1 MATRRKKP
9 ASKLAKSKKELAL
22 KKGRKAGL
30 KSVKK
35 RPARK
40 IERAH
45 KSKKATKKEHK
56 ETKSELSQE
65 EIIIMAAKVE
75 REKKFIM
82 WSGVT
87 FFMIL
92 IAFFWLY
99 NTKQVLEN
107 SKIEREDTPS
117 LFTDWESVSEELGSA
132 ITEIKESV
140 KTESD
145 SEDILN
151 EAEIKTDSL
160 PSVDEAK
167 STTSNEAVLPSNT
180 ENNPTEIDALKA
192 RLEELEEKLKNNQ

>member
-1 MATRRKKP
+1 
-9 ASKLAKSKKELAL
+9 
-22 KKGRKAGL
+22 
-30 KSVKK
+30 
-35 RPARK
+35 
-40 IERAH
+40 
-45 KSKKATKKEHK
+45 
-56 ETKSELSQE
+56 
-65 EIIIMAAKVE
+65 MAAKVE